1 MICRISSLFP
11 SLCLDLYLSCLSYY
25 WSYWCWSEWRQSLCS
40 YEEMVERKR
49 MILPE
54 NEKKQLIKNWGYLEK
69 IPTKKKDLINPV
81 GMKTTEKSY
90 QVSKFENQ

>member
-1 MICRISSLFP
+1 
-11 SLCLDLYLSCLSYY
+11 
-25 WSYWCWSEWRQSLCS
+25 
-40 YEEMVERKR
+40 MVERKR

-90 QVSKFENQ
+90 PKSEFENQ

>member
-1 MICRISSLFP
+1 
-11 SLCLDLYLSCLSYY
+11 
-25 WSYWCWSEWRQSLCS
+25 
-40 YEEMVERKR
+40 MVERKR

-90 QVSKFENQ
+90 HVSKFENQ

>member
-1 MICRISSLFP
+1 
-11 SLCLDLYLSCLSYY
+11 
-25 WSYWCWSEWRQSLCS
+25 
-40 YEEMVERKR
+40 

-54 NEKKQLIKNWGYLEK
+54 NEKKQLIKNFGYLEK
-69 IPTKKKDLINPV
+69 YQQKKKDLINPF